1 MENFSANADFIKFT
15 RTALFMAE
23 FVDERKAL
31 RERKE
36 RLDPAARARQA
47 REERAARQQQQ
58 LQQASTSKEEVA
70 ALKLQ
75 RASRLRGLT
84 AAQRTLIR
92 SEWDA
97 ALAAAESKGAP
108 TAGAQTLLVEWLL
121 RFCRGGNDDDGE
133 RLRAVCRVLVAGL
146 EQEQAHVSFASA
158 GLRRESARRWVSALR
173 RLLIAVGRLLSPD
186 ERAAAALL
194 TDLKIGSGSA
204 SGSSS
209 CAGFSLSAAVSANA
223 AAAVDARK
231 RLSAHFGPLLRALLL
246 LGEPDKWKLTQQ
258 LGALPGSQA
267 LALMARSALVGAA
280 TPLIR
285 SVGALTLRTHA
296 VADASLIGAAIAV
309 ACLPLQCPAVRP
321 PPEAVR
327 AFVLGGLLSVPAL
340 PARVSTAGA
349 RLAKDGSLWALV
361 SEQGTQLA
369 RHVATALGHTGAGAD
384 AALCVL
390 GNVLSLLPPPA
401 APPPTAPQLLGLA
414 RLAEALLQQ
423 QPRGGG
429 KGGGGSD
436 GGGSGG
442 GGGGGCGGGGGSSG
456 ASSFH
461 PLRGWSPAAPSVGL
475 TPHLGAVSEQL
486 QVLWSP
492 RFLSLL
498 YTDALAVPLGTRPID
513 GALRAMRAD
522 QLSALG
528 ASASSAAALHVAS
541 LSALAPLRVS
551 ALTRLTY
558 RTHLVPALWALLRL
572 LDAHRAG
579 ATERLIES
587 VCRGDCSSDLTPL
600 LALLLEGGAHL
611 IAVLGDRE
619 LFDEHHPFAPGDL
632 AALASMLNRLAFKL
646 IWEVPEDDARVPNI
660 APIRPVAPVSRNP
673 MPGAMPLS
681 MSAGGGAATAATAA
695 TAAIAASAAPAAPS
709 GVGAVVSSADA
720 RERRKSIRD
729 ASLRLLALLADR
741 DSRRPFC
748 ATGAWLMPEV
758 RYSELHRE
766 FKEGKPRAWRLLERM
781 AWVIPF
787 ERRVDLFRDLVKSE
801 KDQLPNEALPEHLRG
816 RRIKVRR
823 NQLLEDGYVQLGA
836 LPSDALKGTIRVE
849 FVNSLGVVE
858 AGIDRHGV
866 FKEFM
871 EDILSQAF
879 NPQRGYFCQTG
890 QRHLYPNP
898 ASGAADPQHLRLF
911 DFIGRALGKA
921 LYEGIVME
929 LPLAAFF
936 ASKLLGKHSS
946 LDELSSLDPE
956 LASSLDFLKK
966 YDGDVEADLCLTFS
980 VDSEEFGARTSVDL
994 REGGSVIPVTA
1005 ENRIEYVHLMADYR
1019 LNKQIATQCK
1029 ALLTGLHS
1037 VVPSGWLR
1045 LFNTSELQ
1053 RLISGD
1059 DVPVDIDD
1067 LRKHTKYAGGYNDL
1081 SPTIRD
1087 LWAVLHDFGREE
1099 RALFLKFVTSCS
1111 KPPLLGFQHLHPCF
1125 TIQCVASDGQDVPS
1139 ILAFFGMG
1147 RKETERLPTAATCF
1161 NLLKLPNYH
1170 TKKVLREKLLYAM
1183 KSASGFDLS

>member
-1 MENFSANADFIKFT
+1 
-15 RTALFMAE
+15 
-23 FVDERKAL
+23 
-31 RERKE
+31 
-36 RLDPAARARQA
+36 
-47 REERAARQQQQ
+47 
-58 LQQASTSKEEVA
+58 
-70 ALKLQ
+70 
-75 RASRLRGLT
+75 
-84 AAQRTLIR
+84 
-92 SEWDA
+92 
-97 ALAAAESKGAP
+97 
-108 TAGAQTLLVEWLL
+108 
-121 RFCRGGNDDDGE
+121 
-133 RLRAVCRVLVAGL
+133 
-146 EQEQAHVSFASA
+146 
-158 GLRRESARRWVSALR
+158 
-173 RLLIAVGRLLSPD
+173 
-186 ERAAAALL
+186 
-194 TDLKIGSGSA
+194 
-204 SGSSS
+204 
-209 CAGFSLSAAVSANA
+209 
-223 AAAVDARK
+223 
-231 RLSAHFGPLLRALLL
+231 
-246 LGEPDKWKLTQQ
+246 
-258 LGALPGSQA
+258 
-267 LALMARSALVGAA
+267 
-280 TPLIR
+280 
-285 SVGALTLRTHA
+285 
-296 VADASLIGAAIAV
+296 
-309 ACLPLQCPAVRP
+309 
-321 PPEAVR
+321 
-327 AFVLGGLLSVPAL
+327 
-340 PARVSTAGA
+340 
-349 RLAKDGSLWALV
+349 
-361 SEQGTQLA
+361 
-369 RHVATALGHTGAGAD
+369 
-384 AALCVL
+384 
-390 GNVLSLLPPPA
+390 
-401 APPPTAPQLLGLA
+401 
-414 RLAEALLQQ
+414 
-423 QPRGGG
+423 
-429 KGGGGSD
+429 
-436 GGGSGG
+436 
-442 GGGGGCGGGGGSSG
+442 
-456 ASSFH
+456 
-461 PLRGWSPAAPSVGL
+461 
-475 TPHLGAVSEQL
+475 
-486 QVLWSP
+486 
-492 RFLSLL
+492 
-498 YTDALAVPLGTRPID
+498 
-513 GALRAMRAD
+513 
-522 QLSALG
+522 
-528 ASASSAAALHVAS
+528 
-541 LSALAPLRVS
+541 
-551 ALTRLTY
+551 
-558 RTHLVPALWALLRL
+558 
-572 LDAHRAG
+572 
-579 ATERLIES
+579 
-587 VCRGDCSSDLTPL
+587 
-600 LALLLEGGAHL
+600 
-611 IAVLGDRE
+611 
-619 LFDEHHPFAPGDL
+619 
-632 AALASMLNRLAFKL
+632 
-646 IWEVPEDDARVPNI
+646 
-660 APIRPVAPVSRNP
+660 
-673 MPGAMPLS
+673 
-681 MSAGGGAATAATAA
+681 
-695 TAAIAASAAPAAPS
+695 
-709 GVGAVVSSADA
+709 
-720 RERRKSIRD
+720 
-729 ASLRLLALLADR
+729 
-741 DSRRPFC
+741 
-748 ATGAWLMPEV
+748 MPEV

-787 ERRVDLFRDLVKSE
+787 ERRVNLFRDLVKSE

-898 ASGAADPQHLRLF
+898 ASGSADPQHLRLF

-936 ASKLLGKHSS
+936 SSKLLGKHSS

-966 YDGDVEADLCLTFS
+966 YDGDVE
-980 VDSEEFGARTSVDL
+980 FGARTSVDL
-994 REGGSVIPVTA
+994 REGGSVFPVTA